1 MIVVTMVKEDNWELE
16 KRTKKKDI
24 KKLLTPK
31 CVTKTNVGAFEEIK
45 QSSGYSRIIFLSFN
59 NLYDKD

>member
-31 CVTKTNVGAFEEIK
+31 CVTKTNVGAEDETLEERRV
-45 QSSGYSRIIFLSFN
+45 SRIEKIVKTN
-59 NLYDKD
+59 